1 MRPYEHGGDIY
12 GGREIRLDFSVNT
25 NPMGMPESVQ
35 MAIGNGGVEDT
46 RYPDP
51 YCRRLRAAL
60 SARYGGVAAEQ
71 ILCGNGASDLIL
83 RLCAC
88 LRPRT
93 VLTPAPTFSEYGR
106 SAALY
111 GGAVRTYPLRRENGF
126 ALDRGFL
133 SALTTDV
140 DLLFLC
146 NPNNPTGRLCDPAL
160 LEGIAARCQEN
171 GTYLMVDE
179 CFIEFTHGKSL
190 IPLLEKYPRLLIL
203 RAFTKTYAMAGLRLG
218 FLLGGDADLL
228 DRIAAFG
235 AEWSVST
242 VAQRAGLAALGEE
255 NWMERTRVFVAEER
269 RWLTEQLTAL
279 ALTVYPGEAN
289 YLLIRGERPIY
300 QALLERGIMVRSC
313 VSFIGLDDKDFR
325 IGIKTRAENEILIEA
340 LKEVLYG

>member
-12 GGREIRLDFSVNT
+12 GDRPIRLDFSVNT
-25 NPMGMPESVQ
+25 NPLGMPEAVQ
-35 MAIGNGGVEDT
+35 QAIGNGGVEDS

-51 YCRRLRAAL
+51 YCRRLRSAL
-60 SARYGGVAAEQ
+60 STRYGVAAEH
-71 ILCGNGASDLIL
+71 ILCGNGASDLIM

-111 GGAVRTYPLRRENGF
+111 GAAVRTYPLRRENGF
-126 ALDRGFL
+126 VLDRGFL
-133 SALTTDV
+133 SALTPDV
-140 DLLFLC
+140 DLVFLC

-160 LEGIAARCQEN
+160 LAEIAARCEEN
-171 GTYLMVDE
+171 GTYLVVDE
-179 CFIEFTHGKSL
+179 CFIEFTHGQSL
-190 IPLLEKYPRLLIL
+190 IPLMEKYPRLLIL

-218 FLLGGDADLL
+218 FLLGSDADLL

-242 VAQRAGLAALGEE
+242 VAQRAGLAALGERD
-255 NWMERTRVFVAEER
+255 WMERTRAFVAEER

-279 ALTVYPGEAN
+279 ALTVYPGQAN
-289 YLLIRGERPIY
+289 YLLFRGERAIY
-300 QALLERGIMVRSC
+300 QPLLERGIMVRRC
-313 VSFIGLDDKDFR
+313 AGFTGLDEKDFR

>member
-12 GGREIRLDFSVNT
+12 GERKIRLDFSVNT
-25 NPMGMPESVQ
+25 NPLGMPISVQ
-35 MAIGNGGVEDT
+35 KAIGDGGVEDA

-51 YCRRLRAAL
+51 HCRRLRKEL
-60 SARYGGVAAEQ
+60 SIRYGVAVDS
-71 ILCGNGASDLIL
+71 ILCGNGASDLIM

-88 LRPRT
+88 LRPGT

-133 SALTTDV
+133 TALTTDV
-140 DLLFLC
+140 ELVFLC
-146 NPNNPTGRLCDPAL
+146 NPNNPTGRLCEPEL
-160 LEGIAARCQEN
+160 LSEIAARCHAN
-171 GTYLMVDE
+171 GTYLVVDE
-179 CFIEFTHGKSL
+179 CFIEFTDGQSL

-203 RAFTKTYAMAGLRLG
+203 RAFPKTYAMAGLRLG

-242 VAQRAGLAALGEE
+242 VAQRAGLAALAEE
-255 NWMERTRVFVAEER
+255 GWMERTRAFIAEER

-279 ALTVYPGEAN
+279 GLTVCPGEAN
-289 YLLIRGERPIY
+289 YLLFRTERPVY
-300 QALLERGIMVRSC
+300 QLLLERGIMVRSC

-325 IGIKTRAENEILIEA
+325 IGIKTRAENEILMEA